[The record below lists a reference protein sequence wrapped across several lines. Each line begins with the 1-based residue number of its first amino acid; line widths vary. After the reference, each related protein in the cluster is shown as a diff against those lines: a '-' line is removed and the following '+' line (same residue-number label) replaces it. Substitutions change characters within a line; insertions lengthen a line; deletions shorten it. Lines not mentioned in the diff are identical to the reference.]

1 MEYLWILAILVI
13 TVLIFFL
20 TRKKKKD
27 TKDIEV
33 EFEPVNSNNGLDEFL
48 DDLDNWDDEG
58 KYLLERSINF
68 DLSEQANQ
76 IPFTVATHSGNK
88 KKKQTEI
95 ILAHLRANGVIGI
108 TKQMAKDYYRIQN
121 LSSQITKLRKSGY
134 EIILVH
140 DDYTKDDKP
149 IGNSRYVMLST
160 V

>member
-1 MEYLWILAILVI
+1 MEYLWIIAILIVA
-13 TVLIFFL
+13 VLIFFL

-27 TKDIEV
+27 IKDIDV
-33 EFEPVNSNNGLDEFL
+33 QFEPVNDNGGLEEFL
-48 DDLDNWDDEG
+48 DDLDNWEGEG

-76 IPFTVATHSGNK
+76 MPFTVATHSGNR

-108 TKQMAKDYYRIQN
+108 TKQMAKDYYRIKN

-149 IGNSRYVMLST
+149 IGKTRYVMLST